1 MGKFTKGKWEAV
13 CGLVGEYPYYVMA
26 YVMANSK
33 GKYHQVAFIDTD
45 ANARLI
51 AAAPEL
57 YEVLRRVLEEIPIIA
72 GDSRHDALSYAIS
85 DARQLLE
92 RIDREGGV

>member
-13 CGLVGEYPYYVMA
+13 CDLVGEYPY

-92 RIDREGGV
+92 RIDREEDFA